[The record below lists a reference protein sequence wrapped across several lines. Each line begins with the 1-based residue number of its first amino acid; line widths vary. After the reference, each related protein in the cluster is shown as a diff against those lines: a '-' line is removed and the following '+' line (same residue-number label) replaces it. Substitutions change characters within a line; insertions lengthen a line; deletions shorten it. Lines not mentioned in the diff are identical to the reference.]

1 MVDLE
6 NTKRVVVEFEERMN
20 TEVRKK
26 KIDRV
31 KDRDLR
37 KRITRKIYRKITVWI
52 RWWKVWDNLLLL
64 K

>member
-31 KDRDLR
+31 KEG
-37 KRITRKIYRKITVWI
+37 IYT
-52 RWWKVWDNLLLL
+52 
-64 K
+64 

>member
-1 MVDLE
+1 MVQICIKE
-6 NTKRVVVEFEERMN
+6 VVVEFEERMN

-37 KRITRKIYRKITVWI
+37 KRVTRKIYRKITV
-52 RWWKVWDNLLLL
+52 
-64 K
+64 